1 MASTYDQAP
10 SPTDRHYWLSVLR
23 CCLIVLL
30 SWLLSSLPVQAL
42 TQIKLKDLAYHDC
55 PPELSVGAVLSMGVQ
70 SANCFLITGT
80 AINSTE
86 KYVVDADVFGR
97 IYDANGSPVF
107 QNRSRVGTIAEI
119 PPGESPF
126 EIRISVAANQP
137 LPLQLKQFKASGF
150 TARVRPFYYDHEDDD
165 FDFDSD
171 FGF

>member
-1 MASTYDQAP
+1 MEPTPNP
-10 SPTDRHYWLSVLR
+10 SPMPTPRQHWFSVFC

-30 SWLLSSLPVQAL
+30 SWLVNPLPAQAL
-42 TQIKLKDLAYHDC
+42 TPVKLKNLTYHDC
-55 PPELSVGAVLSMGVQ
+55 PPELSTGAVLSMGVQ

-80 AINSTE
+80 AINATE

-97 IYDANGSPVF
+97 IYDANGNPVF